1 MIIFSKLFQMLFIN
15 RQLSRSNHLKKG
27 KESKLYDSRFWMI
40 FQILIVSLKHMF
52 YLLILIFL
60 LHYQLST
67 FLIYIVNFKF
77 RSILNIFQHRIL
89 RLQKLSFHAL
99 LAKETPNNI
108 NPIFY
113 GFFKQLLRIPHLKES
128 IDCLRLGAHERLHV
142 AISFLIFR
150 IENEEDKCPQWIRT
164 NGNYFKLDQD

>member
-67 FLIYIVNFKF
+67 FLMYIVNFKF

-128 IDCLRLGAHERLHV
+128 IDCLGAHERLYV

-150 IENEEDKCPQWIRT
+150 IENEEDKCP
-164 NGNYFKLDQD
+164 

>member
-1 MIIFSKLFQMLFIN
+1 MGNELRRFKLEKRVYKRHDNLFKIFPDVTLFIN
-15 RQLSRSNHLKKG
+15 RQLSRSNDLEKG

-40 FQILIVSLKHMF
+40 FQILIVSLKHVF

-77 RSILNIFQHRIL
+77 HSFLNIFQHRIL

-113 GFFKQLLRIPHLKES
+113 GFFKQLLRIPHSKES
-128 IDCLRLGAHERLHV
+128 IDCLRLGAHERLYV
-142 AISFLIFR
+142 
-150 IENEEDKCPQWIRT
+150 T
-164 NGNYFKLDQD
+164 